1 MICQEKAS
9 SNDSF
14 SLACTH
20 KIHRLCAEIARWKP
34 KMKCML
40 CERKNVA
47 DVAFRAKKSEALKKT
62 NESSVKNRLF

>member
-14 SLACTH
+14 HLACTH

-34 KMKCML
+34 RMKCML

-47 DVAFRAKKSEALKKT
+47 DVGFNLIKGEVVKKDK
-62 NESSVKNRLF
+62 